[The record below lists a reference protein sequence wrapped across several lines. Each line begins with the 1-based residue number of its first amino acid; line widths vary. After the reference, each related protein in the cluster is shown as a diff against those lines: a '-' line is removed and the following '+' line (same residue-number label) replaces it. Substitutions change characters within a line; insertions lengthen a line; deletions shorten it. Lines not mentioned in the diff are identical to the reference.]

1 MNKSKQEWKV
11 GVFVLLSLVVMAA
24 LMIGFSKGFSL
35 FASTYELRLR
45 SGNIAGLKREAEVQ
59 MAGVRVGQVGPMN
72 LSPDGKSVIVT
83 LLIEDK
89 YKIHGDARFAIE
101 QAGFL
106 GDQYIAI
113 SPQANKEPVLAAG
126 AEIQCEDPFN
136 LQEAGKLAQGLIEK
150 VDLTVATLN
159 DALERVDSTL
169 LAGDTLTNLS
179 TTIANFRQ
187 TSEST
192 GETMANFRQIS
203 HGALATV
210 DSFQQL
216 VEKNGP
222 GIEGAV
228 SNVLQFTEQLG
239 SVTNLSEFSHNL
251 TALSLELRATVSSNR
266 LAIERTM
273 ANIETSS
280 AATKQLLEDLNAGK
294 GTMGSLLKDEQLQ
307 AQVTQIVG
315 NVNQL
320 SANMTVLSSNLNRFG
335 LLYKPKQQKSPRTNA
350 VRYPG
355 RSPFSK

>member
-1 MNKSKQEWKV
+1 MNSSKQEWKV
-11 GVFVLLSLVVMAA
+11 GLFVLLSLTAMAA
-24 LMIGFSKGFSL
+24 LMIGFSKGFA
-35 FASTYELRLR
+35 FFTSTYELKLR

-59 MAGVRVGQVGPMN
+59 MAGVRVGQVGAMN
-72 LSPDGKSVIVT
+72 LAPDGKSVIVT

-89 YKIHGDARFAIE
+89 YTIHGDARFAIE

-113 SPQANKEPVLAAG
+113 SPQANELPILTAG
-126 AEIQCEDPFN
+126 SEVQCEVPFN

-159 DALERVDSTL
+159 DALERVDRTL

-192 GETMANFRQIS
+192 VETMANFRKIS
-203 HGALATV
+203 HGALTTV

-216 VEKNGP
+216 LEQNSP
-222 GIEGAV
+222 GINGAV
-228 SNVLQFTEQLG
+228 SNVVQFTEQLG
-239 SVTNLSEFSHNL
+239 SVTNLSKFSHNL
-251 TALSLELRATVSSNR
+251 TELSVELQATVASNR
-266 LAIERTM
+266 VAIERTM
-273 ANIETSS
+273 ANIESSS
-280 AATKQLLEDLNAGK
+280 AETRTLLEGLNAGK

-320 SANMTVLSSNLNRFG
+320 SSNMTILSSNLNRFG
-335 LLYKPKQQKSPRTNA
+335 LLYKPKQQRSPRTNA

-355 RSPFSK
+355 RSPFRK